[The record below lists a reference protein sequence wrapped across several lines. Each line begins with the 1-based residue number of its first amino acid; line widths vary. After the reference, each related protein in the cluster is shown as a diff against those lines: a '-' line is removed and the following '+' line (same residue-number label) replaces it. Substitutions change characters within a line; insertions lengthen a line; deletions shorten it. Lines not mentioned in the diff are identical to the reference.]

1 MLLRLIAIG
10 PRQPVWVD
18 AGFQDYA
25 RRLPPEC
32 RLELTELPL
41 GPRGKGQDALRA
53 LSFEGDRMLKAL
65 PIDARIVALDERGRS
80 WTSRELAER
89 LADWMASGQDVALLM
104 GGPDGLAPACK
115 ARATEQWALSALT
128 LPHGLARVVVAEAL
142 YRAHSL
148 LRSHPYHRD

>member
-1 MLLRLIAIG
+1 MLLRLIAVG
-10 PRQPVWVD
+10 PRQPAWVA

-65 PIDARIVALDERGRS
+65 PSDARIVALDERGRS

-89 LADWMASGQDVALLM
+89 LAAWMASGQDVALLM

-148 LRSHPYHRD
+148 LRGHPYHRD

>member
-1 MLLRLIAIG
+1 MRLHLIAVG
-10 PRQPVWVD
+10 PRQPAWVNT
-18 AGFQDYA
+18 AFLDYS

-41 GPRGKGQDALRA
+41 GPRGKEQDAGRA
-53 LSFEGDRMLKAL
+53 LDVEAQRMQRTIR
-65 PIDARIVALDERGRS
+65 PDDWVVALDERGQS
-80 WTSRELAER
+80 WTSRMLAAR
-89 LADWMASGQDVALLM
+89 LEAWMASGRDVALLM

-115 ARATEQWALSALT
+115 ARAQEQWSLSSLT

-148 LRSHPYHRD
+148 LRGHPYHRD